1 MSTPDSRNLGQDV
14 ARALSAFP
22 GDEELTE
29 DQVAAEFAATAEVI
43 RSLDPEGE
51 FDEDRFYEGARE
63 TWTDLHPRSN

>member
-22 GDEELTE
+22 GDDELTE

-51 FDEDRFYEGARE
+51 FDDESFHEGARE